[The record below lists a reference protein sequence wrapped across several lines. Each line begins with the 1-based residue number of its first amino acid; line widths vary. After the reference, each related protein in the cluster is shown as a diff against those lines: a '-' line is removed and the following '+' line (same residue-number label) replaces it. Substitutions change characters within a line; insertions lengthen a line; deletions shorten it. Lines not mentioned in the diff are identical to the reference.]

1 MCVCMCQ
8 CMCVCL
14 LIGVSVSALV
24 CMCFYGCVRMCVWVH
39 VPGGC
44 MRGSP
49 DGQKGISRVSRKKS
63 TRGGVYIIYIYKIS
77 IVGQDRGVPAL
88 KTQNTAL
95 KTQNNNS
102 KSYLK
107 HKPNL
112 DLDKCVG
119 FVA

>member
-1 MCVCMCQ
+1 MHLCAFVSMGVCACVCG
-8 CMCVCL
+8 CMCP
-14 LIGVSVSALV
+14 GD
-24 CMCFYGCVRMCVWVH
+24 VR
-39 VPGGC
+39 GGLQT
-44 MRGSP
+44 
-49 DGQKGISRVSRKKS
+49 DKKEYRVSRKKS
-63 TRGGVYIIYIYKIS
+63 TCGGVYVISIYKIS
-77 IVGQDRGVPAL
+77 IVGQDRVVPAL